1 MTLFLDN
8 GHLTDEGLRALV
20 EGSLDEMERLESA
33 EHLSFCDECL
43 VRYTELLT
51 EPVCQDPPQ
60 DLTLPVMRSLRQ
72 RTFRTAAGRYAT
84 AAAAVLLSLC
94 LWGSGV
100 FSLSAWQSHRE
111 EHIAQQLTQQ
121 TSDILSDTESEASGT
136 PDQNQKNNRSAF
148 RMNDAL
154 FDLSGAFSNTM
165 SNLANGISGTLHTGS
180 QTLQGGFYGEP
191 SAPHTTQKGE

>member
-20 EGSLDEMERLESA
+20 NGTLEEMERLEAA

-100 FSLSAWQSHRE
+100 FSPAAWQTHRE
-111 EHIAQQLTQQ
+111 NRIAQQLPQQ
-121 TSDILSDTESEASGT
+121 TSDILSSTDDQTDTS
-136 PDQNQKNNRSAF
+136 DQTKTDTRSAF

-154 FDLSGAFSNTM
+154 FDLSGAFSSTL
-165 SNLANGISGTLHTGS
+165 SNLADGISGTLHSGS
-180 QTLQGGFYGEP
+180 QTLQGGFYGDP

>member
-20 EGSLDEMERLESA
+20 EGSLDEMERLEAA

-100 FSLSAWQSHRE
+100 FS
-111 EHIAQQLTQQ
+111 
-121 TSDILSDTESEASGT
+121 
-136 PDQNQKNNRSAF
+136 
-148 RMNDAL
+148 
-154 FDLSGAFSNTM
+154 
-165 SNLANGISGTLHTGS
+165 
-180 QTLQGGFYGEP
+180 P
-191 SAPHTTQKGE
+191 SA

>member
-20 EGSLDEMERLESA
+20 EGSLDEMERLEAA

-100 FSLSAWQSHRE
+100 FSPSSWQSHRE

-121 TSDILSDTESEASGT
+121 TSDVLSDT
-136 PDQNQKNNRSAF
+136 PDQSQKNNRSAF

>member
-20 EGSLDEMERLESA
+20 EGSLDEMERLEAA

-72 RTFRTAAGRYAT
+72 RTFRTACCCPCVCGEAACSPLPSGKATGR
-84 AAAAVLLSLC
+84 S
-94 LWGSGV
+94 
-100 FSLSAWQSHRE
+100 
-111 EHIAQQLTQQ
+111 
-121 TSDILSDTESEASGT
+121 TS
-136 PDQNQKNNRSAF
+136 
-148 RMNDAL
+148 
-154 FDLSGAFSNTM
+154 
-165 SNLANGISGTLHTGS
+165 
-180 QTLQGGFYGEP
+180 P
-191 SAPHTTQKGE
+191 SS

>member
-20 EGSLDEMERLESA
+20 DGSLDEMQRLEAA

-72 RTFRTAAGRYAT
+72 RAFRSAAGRYAT

-94 LWGSGV
+94 LWGSGI
-100 FSLSAWQSHRE
+100 FSPSAWQSHRNKQ
-111 EHIAQQLTQQ
+111 IAQQPAQQ
-121 TSDILSDTESEASGT
+121 IDTVQPAGEEEQSNENS
-136 PDQNQKNNRSAF
+136 RSAF

-154 FDLSGAFSNTM
+154 FDLSGAFSNTL
-165 SNLANGISGTLHTGS
+165 SNLASGISGTLHTGS
-180 QTLQGGFYGEP
+180 QTLQGGFYGDP
-191 SAPHTTQKGE
+191 SPLETDTTQKGE